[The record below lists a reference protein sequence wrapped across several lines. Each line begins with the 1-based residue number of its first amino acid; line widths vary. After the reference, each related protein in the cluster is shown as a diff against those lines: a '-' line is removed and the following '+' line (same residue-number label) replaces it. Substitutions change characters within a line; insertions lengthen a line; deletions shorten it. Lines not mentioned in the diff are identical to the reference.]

1 MWGTLLSTV
10 MPPKSSDQVSV
21 RSDIVLQGK
30 EGNGAFGGKGK
41 SIFDVERNGQVS
53 HCRLCRFLHFCVSS
67 HIIPGTHATDCLM
80 HAHQVKYPKPLKQAK
95 LSLDADSQKSATT
108 REAPMSA
115 KSKTARSQSGQ
126 VPSSVV
132 GYVSA
137 DSKPALNKFAD
148 AVLVKQVSAC
158 CLIEMCGRLAAGHV
172 LTIQSHLRCSTAR
185 FAYLKTHYVNTGTSF
200 MYPRWLLAVS
210 CKSRSQ
216 GKNQAGCRAPL
227 VARFRGSTF
236 LS

>member
-1 MWGTLLSTV
+1 
-10 MPPKSSDQVSV
+10 MPPKSSDQVAV

-30 EGNGAFGGKGK
+30 EGIGAFGGKGK
-41 SIFDVERNGQVS
+41 SIFDVERNGQV
-53 HCRLCRFLHFCVSS
+53 RTVAFVDFAFLHCSL
-67 HIIPGTHATDCLM
+67 IIPGTHAMPCFM

-185 FAYLKTHYVNTGTSF
+185 FANIKTHYVNTGTSF

>member
-1 MWGTLLSTV
+1 MAHSGGRANQSLTWREMARFARRFSQNLQRRHDCCIFLRC
-10 MPPKSSDQVSV
+10 SV
-21 RSDIVLQGK
+21 IL
-30 EGNGAFGGKGK
+30 
-41 SIFDVERNGQVS
+41 
-53 HCRLCRFLHFCVSS
+53 
-67 HIIPGTHATDCLM
+67 PGTNATPGSM
-80 HAHQVKYPKPLKQAK
+80 HAHQVKYPKPLKQVF
-95 LSLDADSQKSATT
+95 LDADSQKSATT

-137 DSKPALNKFAD
+137 DSKPALNKFVD

-158 CLIEMCGRLAAGHV
+158 CLTEVCDRLAAGHV